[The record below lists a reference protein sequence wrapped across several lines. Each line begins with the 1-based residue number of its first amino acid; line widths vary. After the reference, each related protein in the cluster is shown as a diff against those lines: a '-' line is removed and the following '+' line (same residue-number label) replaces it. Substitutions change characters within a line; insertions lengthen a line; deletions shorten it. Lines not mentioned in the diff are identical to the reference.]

1 MDNFNL
7 RKYLAEG
14 NLLKEDL
21 SIDADGNLIGIAN
34 PPDTNK
40 IKSSISKIIGW
51 CEDMIDAYPS
61 EDPNGRGWEI
71 LELPIKDISDVIIMH
86 GNDVFKLP
94 ESQYRNENPTM
105 DIRIIPGDSVA
116 ILLWVGMESLDIFEP
131 KLIGNTYEKGIISL
145 KYKGK
150 LIGNDFTKDI
160 NYEYGKDDYK
170 L

>member
-1 MDNFNL
+1 MNDFDL
-7 RKYLAEG
+7 RKYLAE
-14 NLLKEDL
+14 NKLLKEDL
-21 SIDADGNLIGIAN
+21 NIDADGNLIGIAN

-71 LELPIKDISDVIIMH
+71 LELPIKDVSDVIIMH
-86 GNDVFKLP
+86 GNDVFELP
-94 ESQYRNENPTM
+94 ESKYRNENPTM

-116 ILLWVGMESLDIFEP
+116 ILLWVGMGSLDIFEP
-131 KLIGNTYEKGIISL
+131 ELIGNTYEKGIISL
-145 KYKGK
+145 KYNGK